1 MQVFNEDENQNE
13 EGLRKKKQA
22 NENDGSFD

>member
-13 EGLRKKKQA
+13 EGARKKKQA
-22 NENDGSFD
+22 NDASVD